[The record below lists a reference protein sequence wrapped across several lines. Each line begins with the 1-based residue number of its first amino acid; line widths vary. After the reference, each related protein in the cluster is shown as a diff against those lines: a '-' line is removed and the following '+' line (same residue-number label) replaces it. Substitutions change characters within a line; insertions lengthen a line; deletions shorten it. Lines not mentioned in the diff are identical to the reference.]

1 MNTIITKTKEFFS
14 DKVLRRKVIFV
25 LLMFV
30 LFKLLS
36 NIPIP
41 GINTLRLQ
49 GFLENNQFLGVL
61 NIFSGGGLSQLSL
74 VMLGVGPYIT
84 ASIIMQLLTV
94 VFPGMKRLYQEE
106 GEAGKKKF
114 AQYSRWLTVPL
125 AFLQGFALLT
135 LLERQGA
142 IDVLTPTLKALNII
156 IAVGG
161 TMFLLWIAD
170 RLTEHGIG
178 NGTSLIIFAGIV
190 AAIPQQVG
198 QFMFTY
204 DPTQLPTYILFAVIG
219 VLVIAGVVFITEA
232 ERPIPITY
240 ARQGAGG
247 QMVGGNVN
255 TYVPIRINQAGVMP
269 IIFALSILLI
279 PQLVG
284 NFLVGKAGMLGTVGT
299 KLAAFSQQSWLYVGL
314 YFAFVFFFTYFYTAV
329 TFDPKQMAQNLSKSG
344 GFVPGVRPGDAT
356 ETYIGNIVG
365 RITLIGATFLAIIA
379 ILPLIVQKLTGMTT
393 IAIGGTA
400 LLIVVSVVVDILKK
414 SDAQLS
420 MKSY

>member
-1 MNTIITKTKEFFS
+1 MNTIITKTKEFFK
-14 DKVLRRKVIFV
+14 DKTLRKKVIFV
-25 LLMFV
+25 LCMFV

-36 NIPIP
+36 NIPVP

-125 AFLQGFALLT
+125 AFLQGFAILT

-142 IDVLTPTLKALNII
+142 IDVLTPMLKALNII

-190 AAIPQQVG
+190 AAIPQHVS

-204 DPTQLPTYILFAVIG
+204 DPTQLPIYILFGAIG

-279 PQLVG
+279 PQLIG
-284 NFLVGKAGMLGTVGT
+284 NFLVGKAGMLGTVGA
-299 KLAAFSQQSWLYVGL
+299 KLAAFSQQSWLYVVL

-365 RITLIGATFLAIIA
+365 RITLIGALFLAIIA
-379 ILPLIVQKLTGMTT
+379 ILPLIVQKLTGVTT